1 MSAIAVVDEARV
13 DRLRDAY
20 RAVATTRPQARIRD
34 VADELGV
41 SEAELVMTEV
51 DGAARRLEGDW
62 GNLLQRLPALGT
74 VMTLTRNPHVVHEK
88 VGRFESVTVNPGHGG
103 IGLVLGPDIDLRI
116 FLRHWRY
123 GFAVAKATKEG
134 VRNSLQF
141 FDETGTAVH
150 KIFLK
155 PESDVGAYQA
165 LVEDFAKPAAGALEI
180 SPAPARKAPRP
191 DGEIDVAAL
200 RTAWLALKDT
210 HDFVPLLMKQKL
222 QRLQALRLAG
232 ADLAVEVPNTSL
244 RRTLEWAA
252 SSAAEIMVFVGNRGC
267 IQIHTG
273 PVKTLRAMG
282 PWFNVLDPGFNLH
295 LREDRIVSSWVVRKP
310 TSDGVVTALELF
322 DRDDELIATLFGK
335 RKPGEIERNDW
346 RDFAETLAAESRH
359 A

>member
-1 MSAIAVVDEARV
+1 MPAIAVDEARV
-13 DRLRDAY
+13 ERLRDAY
-20 RAVATTRPQARIRD
+20 RALATTKPAARIRD
-34 VADELGV
+34 AADELGV

-51 DGAARRLEGDW
+51 DGAARRLDGDW
-62 GNLLQRLPALGT
+62 GRLLQRLPALGM

-88 VGRFESVTVNPGHGG
+88 VGRFETVTVNPGHGG

-123 GFAVAKATKEG
+123 GFAVAKAMKDG

-155 PESDVGAYQA
+155 PESDIGAYQA
-165 LVEDFAKPAAGALEI
+165 LIDDYAVEVPGALEI
-180 SPAPARKAPRP
+180 APPPAPRAPRP
-191 DGEIDVAAL
+191 DAEIDVPAL
-200 RTAWLALKDT
+200 RQAWLALKDT
-210 HDFVPLLMKQKL
+210 HDFVPLLMKQKV

-232 ADLAVEVPNTSL
+232 ADLAARVPEASL

-252 SSAAEIMVFVGNRGC
+252 ASGADIMVFVGNRGC

-273 PVKTLRAMG
+273 PVKTLRAIG

-295 LREDRIVSSWVVRKP
+295 LREDRIASAWVVRKP
-310 TSDGVVTALELF
+310 TADGVITSLELF
-322 DRDDELIATLFGK
+322 DAEDELIATLFGK
-335 RKPGEIERNDW
+335 RKPGETERGEW
-346 RDFAETLAAESRH
+346 RAFAEALAAESER

>member
-1 MSAIAVVDEARV
+1 MPAIAVDEARV
-13 DRLRDAY
+13 GRLRDAY
-20 RAVATTRPQARIRD
+20 RTLASAKPAARIRD
-34 VADELGV
+34 AADELGV

-51 DGAARRLEGDW
+51 DGAARRLEGEW
-62 GNLLQRLPALGT
+62 GRLLQRLPALGT

-88 VGRFESVTVNPGHGG
+88 VGRFETVTVNPGHGG

-123 GFAVAKATKEG
+123 GFAVAKPTKDG

-155 PESDVGAYQA
+155 RESDAGAYDSLVGA
-165 LVEDFAKPAAGALEI
+165 FAMESAGAIEI
-180 SPAPARKAPRP
+180 AQPPARRAPRP
-191 DGEIDVAAL
+191 DAEIDVPAL
-200 RTAWLALKDT
+200 RAAWRALKDT
-210 HDFVPLLMKQKL
+210 HDFVPMLTKQKV
-222 QRLQALRLAG
+222 QRMQALRLAG
-232 ADLAVEVPNTSL
+232 QDLAGQVAPSSL

-252 SSAAEIMVFVGNRGC
+252 ASGAEIMVFVGNRGC

-273 PVKTLRAMG
+273 PVKTLRAIG

-295 LREDRIVSSWVVRKP
+295 LREDRIASAWVVRKP
-310 TSDGVVTALELF
+310 TADGIITSLELF
-322 DRDDELIATLFGK
+322 DAEDEMIATLFGR
-335 RKPGEIERNDW
+335 RKPGEAERGEW
-346 RDFAETLAAESRH
+346 RGFAESLAAESGR

>member
-1 MSAIAVVDEARV
+1 MSAIAVDEARV
-13 DRLRDAY
+13 ERLRHAY
-20 RAVATTRPQARIRD
+20 RALATTKPSARIRD
-34 VADELGV
+34 AADELGV

-62 GNLLQRLPALGT
+62 GQLLRRLPALGT

-88 VGRFESVTVNPGHGG
+88 VGRFETVTVNPGHGG

-116 FLRHWRY
+116 FLKHWRY

-150 KIFLK
+150 KIFLRTG
-155 PESDVGAYQA
+155 SDFAAYEA
-165 LVEDFAKPAAGALEI
+165 LVEDFAMEAPRALEI
-180 SPAPARKAPRP
+180 APPPARRAPRP
-191 DGEIDVAAL
+191 DAEIDVPAL
-200 RTAWLALKDT
+200 REAWLALKDT
-210 HDFVPLLMKQKL
+210 HEFMGLLLKHKL

-232 ADLAVEVPNTSL
+232 PDLAVQVPATSL

-252 SSAAEIMVFVGNRGC
+252 AAGAEIMVFVGNRGC

-295 LREDRIVSSWVVRKP
+295 LREDRIVSAWVVRKP
-310 TSDGVVTALELF
+310 TSDGVVTSLELF
-322 DRDDELIATLFGK
+322 DAEGELIATLFGK
-335 RKPGEIERNDW
+335 RKPGEPERGGW
-346 RDFAETLAAESRH
+346 RTFAESLAAESGR

>member
-1 MSAIAVVDEARV
+1 
-13 DRLRDAY
+13 
-20 RAVATTRPQARIRD
+20 
-34 VADELGV
+34 
-41 SEAELVMTEV
+41 V

-62 GNLLQRLPALGT
+62 GRLLQRLPALGT

-88 VGRFESVTVNPGHGG
+88 VGRFETVTVNPGHGG

-141 FDETGTAVH
+141 FDETGAAVH

-155 PESDVGAYQA
+155 PESDIAAYET
-165 LVEDFAKPAAGALEI
+165 LVEDFAMEAPPPLEI
-180 SPAPARKAPRP
+180 APPPARRAPRP
-191 DGEIDVAAL
+191 DAEIDVAAL
-200 RTAWLALKDT
+200 RQGWLALKDT
-210 HDFVPLLMKQKL
+210 HDFVPLLMKQKV
-222 QRLQALRLAG
+222 QRIQALRLAG
-232 ADLAVEVPNTSL
+232 ADLAVLVPVTSL

-252 SSAAEIMVFVGNRGC
+252 ASGAEIMVFVGNRGC

-273 PVKTLRAMG
+273 PVKNLRAMG

-295 LREDRIVSSWVVRKP
+295 LREDRIVSAWVVRKP
-310 TSDGVVTALELF
+310 TSDGVVTSLELF
-322 DRDDELIATLFGK
+322 DAEDELIATLFGK
-335 RKPGEIERNDW
+335 RKPGEAERGEW
-346 RDFAETLAAESRH
+346 RAFAETLASESGR

>member
-1 MSAIAVVDEARV
+1 MPATAVDHARV
-13 DRLRDAY
+13 ERLRDAY
-20 RAVATTRPQARIRD
+20 RALASSKPAARIRD
-34 VADELGV
+34 AADELGV

-62 GNLLQRLPALGT
+62 GQLLQRLPALGT
-74 VMTLTRNPHVVHEK
+74 VMTLTRNLHAVHEK
-88 VGRFESVTVNPGHGG
+88 VGRFETVTVNPGHGG

-123 GFAVAKATKEG
+123 GFAVAKETMDG

-141 FDETGTAVH
+141 FDESGTAVH

-155 PESDVGAYQA
+155 AESETGAYEA
-165 LVEDFAKPAAGALEI
+165 LVGDFAADTPGSLEI
-180 SPAPARKAPRP
+180 AELPAKRAPRP
-191 DGEIDVAAL
+191 DAKIDVPAL
-200 RTAWLALKDT
+200 REAWLALEDT
-210 HDFVPLLMKQKL
+210 HDFVPMLMKQKV

-232 ADLAVEVPNTSL
+232 EDLAAPVPASSL

-252 SSAAEIMVFVGNRGC
+252 ANGAEIMVFVGNRGC

-273 PVKTLRAMG
+273 QVKNLRAMG

-295 LREDRIVSSWVVRKP
+295 LREDRIASAWVVRKP
-310 TSDGVVTALELF
+310 TADGVITSLELF
-322 DRDDELIATLFGK
+322 DAEDEMIATLFGK
-335 RKPGEIERNDW
+335 RKPGEAERGDW
-346 RDFAETLAAESRH
+346 RGFAESLAVPGAR

>member
-1 MSAIAVVDEARV
+1 MSAIAVDEARV
-13 DRLRDAY
+13 EHLRNAY
-20 RAVATTRPQARIRD
+20 RAVAATRPSARIRD

-41 SEAELVMTEV
+41 SEAELVTTEI

-62 GNLLQRLPALGT
+62 GKLLQRLPALGT

-88 VGRFESVTVNPGHGG
+88 VGRFEEVTINPGHGG
-103 IGLVLGPDIDLRI
+103 IGLVLGTDIDLRI
-116 FLRHWRY
+116 FLKHWRY

-150 KIFLK
+150 KIYPK
-155 PESDVGAYQA
+155 PASDAGAYGA
-165 LVEDFAKPAAGALEI
+165 LVDDFIAAAPRPLEI
-180 SPAPARKAPRP
+180 AAAPARKAPRP
-191 DGEIDVAAL
+191 DAEIDVPAL
-200 RTAWLALKDT
+200 RDAWLALKDT
-210 HDFVPLLMKQKL
+210 HDFVPLLMKRKV

-232 ADLAVEVPNTSL
+232 RDLAAEVAPASL

-252 SSAAEIMVFVGNRGC
+252 ATGAEIMVFVGNRGC

-295 LREDRIVSSWVVRKP
+295 LREDRIASAWVVRKP
-310 TSDGVVTALELF
+310 TADGVVTSLELF
-322 DRDDELIATLFGK
+322 DAEDETIATLFGK
-335 RKPGEIERNDW
+335 RKPGENERADW
-346 RDFAETLAAESRH
+346 RGFAEAMAAESVT

>member
-1 MSAIAVVDEARV
+1 MPAIAVDEARV
-13 DRLRDAY
+13 ERLRDAY
-20 RAVATTRPQARIRD
+20 RALATSKPAARICD
-34 VADELGV
+34 AADELGV

-62 GNLLQRLPALGT
+62 GQLLQRLPALGT
-74 VMTLTRNPHVVHEK
+74 VMTLTRNPHVEHEK

-116 FLRHWRY
+116 FLRHWRH
-123 GFAVAKATKEG
+123 GFAVAEAAKEG

-141 FDETGTAVH
+141 FDESGTAVH
-150 KIFLK
+150 KIFLR
-155 PESDVGAYQA
+155 PESDIGAHET
-165 LVEDFAKPAAGALEI
+165 LVEDFAMETPRPLEI
-180 SPAPARKAPRP
+180 APPPARRAPRP
-191 DGEIDVAAL
+191 DGEIDVPAL
-200 RTAWLALKDT
+200 RQAWLALKDT
-210 HDFVPLLMKQKL
+210 HDFVPLLMKQKV

-232 ADLAVEVPNTSL
+232 ADLAVQVPATSL

-252 SSAAEIMVFVGNRGC
+252 SSGAEIMVFVGNHGC

-295 LREDRIVSSWVVRKP
+295 LREDRIVSAWVVRKP
-310 TSDGVVTALELF
+310 TSDGVVTSLELF
-322 DRDDELIATLFGK
+322 DAEGELIATLFGK
-335 RKPGEIERNDW
+335 RKPGETERGDW
-346 RDFAETLAAESRH
+346 RSFAESLAAESRR